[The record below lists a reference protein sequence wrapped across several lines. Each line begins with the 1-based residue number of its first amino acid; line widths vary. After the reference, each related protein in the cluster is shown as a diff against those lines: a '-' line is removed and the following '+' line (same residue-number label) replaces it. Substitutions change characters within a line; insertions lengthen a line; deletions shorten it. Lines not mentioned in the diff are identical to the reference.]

1 MVPSTALVWLSD
13 IFFQNKHE
21 LNTMLFFTVFAI
33 VFIGVA
39 ATELPA
45 NQTVDYIGN
54 VIFIYI
60 LRTILQK
67 NH

>member
-1 MVPSTALVWLSD
+1 
-13 IFFQNKHE
+13 
-21 LNTMLFFTVFAI
+21 MLFLTVFAI
-33 VFIGVA
+33 VFVGVA